1 MFSKSIK
8 WTCMCFVNIHG
19 CSKFT
24 IQPANWAPCLMEN
37 PMGSLGWSHEAP
49 WNSQLSPDHH
59 RTNETQVVIR
69 VSSLPLDLERSVYV
83 LHRSMIH
90 IWGILFR
97 DVTQRSDI
105 TISGAIQAHMDPD
118 FLMHTKKI
126 YPLVN
131 YNLTLLWKI
140 MTLSPSLLAVCQS
153 VTCSSIA
160 VFFGGDLGRFRR
172 YQLLSSRENQ
182 QNPTR
187 TSPSA
192 FPPPKKKTSEVSWE
206 THRRAEVFRI
216 FRGFWCDQ
224 LTLNLLKTIQLLH
237 ESGQLVLM
245 RHQNLHKVAS
255 RNAMRRHEIHD
266 LWRVVFRGSHFKNQ
280 VPKNDLYNGMI
291 GYPLV
296 N

>member
-118 FLMHTKKI
+118 LLMHTKKI

-192 FPPPKKKTSEVSWE
+192 FPPPKKNIRS
-206 THRRAEVFRI
+206 
-216 FRGFWCDQ
+216 
-224 LTLNLLKTIQLLH
+224 LLRNSPARWSISHLPRF
-237 ESGQLVLM
+237 LM
-245 RHQNLHKVAS
+245 RPIDA
-255 RNAMRRHEIHD
+255 EP
-266 LWRVVFRGSHFKNQ
+266 FE
-280 VPKNDLYNGMI
+280 NDPIAPWKWTVGADA
-291 GYPLV
+291 PPEPA
-296 N
+296 